1 MVFFNKIKW
10 ILGILMIFVLVVAT
24 NLIDR
29 SNFFRLKD
37 SVTAIYEDRLVA
49 NDLIFDISKS
59 IQKKKMAVALSDTLY
74 FSEKNN
80 TVSEDIQGLI
90 LRFEETNLTSDE
102 RIIFETFKENL
113 EVLNQFE
120 IRFIASGFSQK
131 DELLHHLSDLSTNLY
146 DLSKIQLEE
155 GGRQMALSKKAIHT
169 VDLFT
174 QIEIYILI
182 FLGVLVQ
189 IIIIYKPKEDKQPD

>member
-1 MVFFNKIKW
+1 
-10 ILGILMIFVLVVAT
+10 MIFVLVVAT